1 MSGFVAVKS
10 AMSTSV
16 AGVETD
22 VLARV
27 LREEVDD
34 ECEVVGGALIGAA
47 FLVGDGQ
54 DGPVSESESLTDS
67 RIPNNFAQRASGD
80 AACAVV
86 ILGRVGDLIGVDGAA
101 YLNASIGL
109 LGATCANDARE
120 DDDDDVE
127 IAEVEGSDGEIRL
140 RGIGLYGF
148 LPALF
153 VEGGGQNTLLSGSES
168 SSVLT
173 STLEAVTF
181 AGTEENKFARI
192 EAGSPALLVVRP
204 VEGVT
209 GTRSSSESARTDFDD
224 PQDFPLRA
232 DGVDKW
238 AAVVFE
244 SDSGTAGK
252 V

>member
-1 MSGFVAVKS
+1 
-10 AMSTSV
+10 MSTSV

-27 LREEVDD
+27 LKREEVEELDD

-54 DGPVSESESLTDS
+54 DGPASESESLTLADP
-67 RIPNNFAQRASGD
+67 RMPNNFARTASGD
-80 AACAVV
+80 AAS
-86 ILGRVGDLIGVDGAA
+86 

-109 LGATCANDARE
+109 LGAAGATCANDARE

-127 IAEVEGSDGEIRL
+127 IVEVEGSDGEIRL
-140 RGIGLYGF
+140 RGIGLYGL

-153 VEGGGQNTLLSGSES
+153 VERGGQNTLLSGSES
-168 SSVLT
+168 SSIVT
-173 STLEAVTF
+173 STPEVVTF

-209 GTRSSSESARTDFDD
+209 GTRSSSESRTDFDD
-224 PQDFPLRA
+224 PQDLPLRE

-244 SDSGTAGK
+244 SDNGTVGN